1 MRAVVQRVLNA
12 GVTVDGECVGRIGRG
27 YLVLLGVGHGDTR
40 AEADKLWGKLRGLRI
55 NEDENGKTNLALADV
70 DGEVLVVSQF
80 TLFAD
85 VSQGEPAELRRRGQ
99 AGTCRHHVDQIQRG
113 AALRGRCSTRGAF
126 RRPYARRPGQRRPG
140 HDRHRHRRPP
150 LIGRAAAAP
159 SPCEGTVPRDGAR
172 DATRATRAEY
182 CRVRVGSRICETR
195 PTGCRS

>member
-40 AEADKLWGKLRGLRI
+40 AEADKLWSKLRGLRI

-85 VSQGEPAELRRRGQ
+85 VRKGNRPSFVKAGAPDHAKQVWLRFN
-99 AGTCRHHVDQIQRG
+99 D
-113 AALRGRCSTRGAF
+113 ALRAEGYDIDSLAIVDAMDSATGEITF
-126 RRPYARRPGQRRPG
+126 RDQPQQ
-140 HDRHRHRRPP
+140 
-150 LIGRAAAAP
+150 
-159 SPCEGTVPRDGAR
+159 S
-172 DATRATRAEY
+172 
-182 CRVRVGSRICETR
+182 
-195 PTGCRS
+195 